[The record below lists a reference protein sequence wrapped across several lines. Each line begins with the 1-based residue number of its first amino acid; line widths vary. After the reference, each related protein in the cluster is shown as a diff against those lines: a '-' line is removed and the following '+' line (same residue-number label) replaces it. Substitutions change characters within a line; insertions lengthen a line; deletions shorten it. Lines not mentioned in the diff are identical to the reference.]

1 MNRAFKLNAAAL
13 ALLAAAGGLG
23 GCGRAGPLEPPVGA
37 SVAPRPAASDRM
49 IAPVAQA
56 ITPDSDLDNPI
67 EFTDPNARSGE
78 VNQVKVE
85 APPVDPNKRNKSF
98 FLDPLVK

>member
-1 MNRAFKLNAAAL
+1 VNRRTLVMGAAL
-13 ALLAAAGGLG
+13 TVVLVSVA
-23 GCGRAGPLEPPVGA
+23 GCGRRGPLEPPVGA

-56 ITPDSDLDNPI
+56 ITPDSDLDNPV
-67 EFTDPNARSGE
+67 EFVDPNARSGE
-78 VNQVKVE
+78 VNEVKV
-85 APPVDPNKRNKSF
+85 APSPIDPNKRNKPF

>member
-1 MNRAFKLNAAAL
+1 MNGRTLIVGAAFMVVLVSVA
-13 ALLAAAGGLG
+13 
-23 GCGRAGPLEPPVGA
+23 GCGRRGPLEPPVGA

-56 ITPDSDLDNPI
+56 TTPDSDLDNPVQ
-67 EFTDPNARSGE
+67 FADPNARSGE
-78 VNQVKVE
+78 ANQVKVQ
-85 APPVDPNKRNKSF
+85 APPVDPNKRDKSF